1 MMTFADIAEH
11 YQKRLAKLYPTE
23 EAKALF
29 HIALEKIAAL
39 SFMNYSLF
47 KNEAADDAIATSML
61 HILERLTT
69 GQPIQHILGEAHFY
83 GLTFR
88 VSEHTLIP
96 RSETE
101 ELVHLILENHQGRSD
116 MHVIDIGTGSGCIAL
131 TLSKKM
137 HQAHVWAI
145 DVSPEA
151 LAVAKINAKEFQQHI
166 HFILG
171 DILEWD
177 VIFDPEQ
184 RFDIIVSN
192 PPYITPQEKPAMHS
206 NVLDFEP
213 AQALFVTEEA
223 PLLFYDYIA
232 DFALAHL
239 KPDGCLYFEINQY
252 LGRETVE
259 LLKKKGFHQV
269 TLFKDISGAHRMIAA
284 KQNY

>member
-1 MMTFADIAEH
+1 
-11 YQKRLAKLYPTE
+11 
-23 EAKALF
+23 
-29 HIALEKIAAL
+29 
-39 SFMNYSLF
+39 
-47 KNEAADDAIATSML
+47 
-61 HILERLTT
+61 
-69 GQPIQHILGEAHFY
+69 
-83 GLTFR
+83 
-88 VSEHTLIP
+88 
-96 RSETE
+96 
-101 ELVHLILENHQGRSD
+101 
-116 MHVIDIGTGSGCIAL
+116 
-131 TLSKKM
+131 
-137 HQAHVWAI
+137 
-145 DVSPEA
+145 
-151 LAVAKINAKEFQQHI
+151 EFQQHI